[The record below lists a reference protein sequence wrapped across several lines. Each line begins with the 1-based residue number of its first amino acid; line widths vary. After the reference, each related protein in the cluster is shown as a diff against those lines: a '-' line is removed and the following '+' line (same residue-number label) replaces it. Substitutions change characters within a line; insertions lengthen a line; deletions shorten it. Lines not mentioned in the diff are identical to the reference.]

1 MLAAHEALSAAAR
14 IRLEIRRCQR
24 REGPFSKLLK
34 RVAGGE
40 PVIAKAGK
48 PVARLAPCG
57 PTGRKRRL
65 GIQAGRMKV
74 PDALEHFPI
83 PWNRKML

>member
-1 MLAAHEALSAAAR
+1 MRLFRPRPEFDSKFVDVSDAKAR
-14 IRLEIRRCQR
+14 
-24 REGPFSKLLK
+24 FSKLLK

-74 PDALEHFPI
+74 PDAFGHLPDAVLDDVE
-83 PWNRKML
+83 RS